1 MASRTRN
8 EVKKGKRL
16 IKKFQGQIDS
26 FHVYGILVV
35 RQNYAAIFL
44 PMSIE

>member
-16 IKKFQGQIDS
+16 IKKFQRQIDS
-26 FHVYGILVV
+26 FHYGILVV